1 VLNLSSIGQINI
13 PVKDLARASAFYQDV
28 LGLKHLFSV
37 PNMAFFDCGG
47 LRLLLEV
54 LPEREASIV
63 YYKVADIQR
72 DFEGLKS
79 RGVTL
84 EGEPHRIADM
94 GTYDLWMTFFRDSE
108 GNLLSLMSEV
118 PKRHA
123 TM

>member
-1 VLNLSSIGQINI
+1 MLQLSTIGQINI

-28 LGLKHLFSV
+28 LGMKHLFSV

-47 LRLLLEV
+47 VRLLLEV
-54 LPEREASIV
+54 LPEREASIL

-72 DFEGLKS
+72 DFEALKA
-79 RGVTL
+79 RGVKL

-94 GTYDLWMTFFRDSE
+94 GTYDLWMAFFRDSE

-118 PKRHA
+118 AKS
-123 TM
+123 